1 MLLKATALTKFSQ
14 VTISKITENQNI
26 HGPAAL
32 LTQGAEINSR

>member
-14 VTISKITENQNI
+14 VTISKITENQKI
-26 HGPAAL
+26 QPAAL